1 MKQKYL
7 GLGIL
12 LSKTQQKIITGGYSD
27 GGQCWNTCEQEFNN
41 YCLNNIN
48 NFGHSQYNP
57 DGELSEYYKYCLGVE
72 NAQAY
77 CLKKCTIPVQP
88 ASQ

>member
-7 GLGIL
+7 GLGNL

-27 GGQCWNTCEQEFNN
+27 GGQCWSTCEQEFNN
-41 YCLNNIN
+41 YCLNNIYN
-48 NFGHSQYNP
+48 HYGHS
-57 DGELSEYYKYCLGVE
+57 GEYASLCQGLE

-77 CLKKCTIPVQP
+77 CIKKCTIPVQP